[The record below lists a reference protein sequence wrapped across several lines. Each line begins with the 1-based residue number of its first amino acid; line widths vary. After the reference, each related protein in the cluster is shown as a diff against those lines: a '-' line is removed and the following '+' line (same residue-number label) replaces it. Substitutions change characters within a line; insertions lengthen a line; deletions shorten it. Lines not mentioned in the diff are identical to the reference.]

1 MKLHEKAIVA
11 AVLGCLICLMG
22 SCSSSTLVDEWS
34 DPSFHEPPL
43 KKILVIA
50 IRKDLSKR
58 QIWEDAFAGEL
69 SQHGVQA
76 TSSYRL
82 FPDALPD
89 TAQVLE
95 AIQKNGFD
103 GILVTRLLL
112 ADTSSHYVES
122 SVTTQQEPRY
132 NLRKGYDTYY
142 KQYVQNPG
150 YVESQIIRRRSI
162 DVWVVRNEGRM
173 IWSAISN
180 TPEMNT
186 SEALRDDVAGIVIPE
201 MARLAIIKSG
211 R

>member
-1 MKLHEKAIVA
+1 MKFCEKTIVTA
-11 AVLGCLICLMG
+11 AFGCLMFLME
-22 SCSSSTLVDEWS
+22 SCSSSTLFDEWS

-50 IRKDLSKR
+50 IRMDLSKR
-58 QIWEDAFAGEL
+58 RIWEDAFSGEL
-69 SQHGVQA
+69 SENGVQA

-82 FPDALPD
+82 FPDVLPD

-112 ADTSSHYVES
+112 PDTSSDYVES
-122 SVTTQQEPRY
+122 SVTTQIEPRY
-132 NLRKGYDTYY
+132 NLRRGYDTYY

-150 YVESQIIRRRSI
+150 YFESQITKRHSI
-162 DVWVVRNEGRM
+162 HVWLVRNEGRM
-173 IWSAISN
+173 IWSAIST
-180 TPEMNT
+180 TPETNT
-186 SEALRDDVAGIVIPE
+186 IEAMRNDIAGLVIPE
-201 MARLAIIKSG
+201 LARLDIIKSE